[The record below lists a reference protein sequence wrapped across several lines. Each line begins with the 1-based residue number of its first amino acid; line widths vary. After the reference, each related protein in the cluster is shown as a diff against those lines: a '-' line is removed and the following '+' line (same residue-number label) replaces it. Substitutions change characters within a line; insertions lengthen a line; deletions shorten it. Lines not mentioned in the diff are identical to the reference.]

1 VLIAVMIIVA
11 FVVIFFGGWQLTYPD
26 AQDPKNMR
34 YVFWKAGLYNMSVS
48 QATSTMVGDAH
59 RDELVLGKTKSQLQ
73 ERFGPLVPLA
83 DASPYLRG
91 CYENSARKGKDVL
104 FIAKS
109 SWMVVF
115 DGDTAVDL
123 VLVKGC

>member
-1 VLIAVMIIVA
+1 
-11 FVVIFFGGWQLTYPD
+11 
-26 AQDPKNMR
+26 MR
-34 YVFWKAGLYNMSVS
+34 YVFWKAGLYKMSLNE
-48 QATSTMVGDAH
+48 ATSIMVGDRY
-59 RDELVLGKTKSQLQ
+59 RDGLVLGKTKAQLQ

-83 DASPYLRG
+83 NASPYLRA

-104 FIAKS
+104 FIAHS

-115 DGDTAVDL
+115 DGDKAVDL